1 MRSSKAHS
9 YFNVSIKQSA
19 RKMTERELSH
29 SFDPGGF
36 SFGSPAGGSVQR
48 DGVEGEALLECTIRD
63 APRPRQSAPTSR
75 PQSDAIARGR

>member
-19 RKMTERELSH
+19 RKITERELSQ
-29 SFDPGGF
+29 SFDPREF

-48 DGVEGEALLECTIRD
+48 DGVEGEALVEYTIRVIAGAVRN
-63 APRPRQSAPTSR
+63 APRPR
-75 PQSDAIARGR
+75 